1 MAISSPNVVNKEKPD
16 LLQAGMQIGQMLQQ
30 KKQADQVDGLTI
42 FKTLDMIAKDPSM
55 AGGWNALLKRPG
67 VEQTLKGAFKK
78 LGVDDAVSTELM
90 SNLGESIPSI
100 EASMQ
105 MAQGVQTYLA
115 KGEKPPPE
123 FYQSFKTSSGGG
135 LQNAPPVATEITGQT
150 YEWQDKQKTTTAAPG
165 TAGLTEQQQP
175 TDLRSAS
182 EALNKAVIDYDR
194 TLTTMGYDPKIHG
207 SKEKFIAQSKAD
219 VPEVMAKAQSQID
232 AAQQNLD
239 TMMGQKPV
247 DISTPSSTNAPQQQQ
262 KVIEGNWAVAKKNEV
277 VGEVRG
283 GIFRPNKDFQWTNET
298 EMLNGL
304 AKQTWGETKPD
315 TEAFKNMLYESA
327 KESGYKGSKEKFFYA
342 KPNKVGMGRAST
354 HGAWMP
360 EWYDYAQKSG
370 LKIKQPY
377 ETSTVDALKYSS
389 ATGPGKLR
397 AISKTEDQIKG
408 VVKKLADGIET
419 TYQGKQASESGA
431 GGYVKTDSRVP
442 GYLTFEEAK
451 ANEKFLRKHLG
462 HYSDLIFKDKKTYNA
477 VMAQQKR
484 IYENLGGD
492 GILETLAP
500 NKQQLEKAKFDAAI
514 DQFTKSLTIDDKWK
528 TMGFSLQSRSLDL
541 QERSMNID
549 AGMKWNLAQNKA
561 AESTSDF
568 TKQLTDEGFKVMEL
582 YKDKLMQT
590 DPPIDIGQLY
600 INDPIFAA
608 GYNNFL
614 MVSAI
619 RNGIDPEQ
627 FMEAIE
633 YQKVNEPSALVK
645 TLRSIPGPW
654 GFFVGTN
661 KTALPVVGGT
671 YPGTKAITPVT
682 QTEAERQAK
691 LKAAQEQHKE
701 DTRVT
706 AESGIYD

>member
-30 KKQADQVDGLTI
+30 KKQADQNDAMTT
-42 FKTLDMIAKDPSM
+42 FQMLDTIAKDTSM

-67 VEQTLKGAFKK
+67 VEQTLKSAFRK

-90 SNLGESIPSI
+90 SNLGES
-100 EASMQ
+100 EATPEAM
-105 MAQGVQTYLA
+105 MEMVLPVQVYLA

-123 FYQSFKTSSGGG
+123 FYQNFKTGQ
-135 LQNAPPVATEITGQT
+135 QNAPPPASEITGQT
-150 YEWQDKQKTTTAAPG
+150 YEWQDKQKTTTTPG
-165 TAGLTEQQQP
+165 TTGPVEQQQAYQP
-175 TDLRSAS
+175 ADLRSAG

-194 TLTTMGYDPKIHG
+194 TLTAMGYDPKIHG
-207 SKEKFIAQSKAD
+207 SKEKFISQANAD
-219 VPEVMAKAQSQID
+219 VPEVMAKAQSQVD
-232 AAQQNLD
+232 AARQNLD

-262 KVIEGNWAVAKKNEV
+262 KVIDGNWAVAKKDTV
-277 VGEVRG
+277 IGEVRG

-342 KPNKVGMGRAST
+342 KANKVGMGRAST

-360 EWYDYAQKSG
+360 EWYDYAQKHG

-377 ETSTVDALKYSS
+377 ETSTVDALKYSTAAS
-389 ATGPGKLR
+389 TGKLQ

-408 VVKKLADGIET
+408 VVKKLSDGIET

-431 GGYVKTDSRVP
+431 GGYVKTDARVP

-500 NKQQLEKAKFDAAI
+500 NKQQLEKAKFNAAL
-514 DQFTKSLTIDDKWK
+514 DQFTQTFAADNKWK
-528 TMGFSLQSRSLDL
+528 KMGFDLQSRGLDL
-541 QERSMNID
+541 QERSMNMD
-549 AGMKWNLAQNKA
+549 AALKWNLAQSKA
-561 AESTSDF
+561 AEKTQGI
-568 TKQLTDEGFKVMEL
+568 TKQLSDEGFKVMEL
-582 YKDKLMQT
+582 FKDQLADPKT
-590 DPPIDIGQLY
+590 DIAQLY
-600 INDPIFAA
+600 IDNPIFAS

-619 RNGIDPEQ
+619 RNGIDPKE
-627 FMEAIE
+627 FINAIE
-633 YQKVNEPSALVK
+633 YQKESDPSEFGK
-645 TLRSIPGPW
+645 FINSIPGFWKWMETP
-654 GFFVGTN
+654 
-661 KTALPVVGGT
+661 KAQLPVVGS
-671 YPGTKAITPVT
+671 TKAIQPQT
-682 QTEAERQAK
+682 QTEAEMQAQVQQRK
-691 LKAAQEQHKE
+691 DQQLADEEELRK
-701 DTRVT
+701 
-706 AESGIYD
+706 SGLLD